1 MSGRPIYKSGCA
13 KRKERGRRE
22 FEAKRGKR
30 TLFDVGWT
38 SGKRDTETHLAELT
52 HNKKDSEILEEK
64 G

>member
-1 MSGRPIYKSGCA
+1 MRSE
-13 KRKERGRRE
+13 KRGTGESLRLKG
-22 FEAKRGKR
+22 GKR

-52 HNKKDSEILEEK
+52 HNKKDSEILAVK